1 MSDRI
6 LKLESY
12 QKDNGLYS
20 LRVVFEVRPQQ
31 SPYEFKNVESKTKE
45 GVFKLLGPKIEDGT
59 STLKDR
65 LSNAKDED
73 KVKIW
78 KEYFRLIDTK

>member
-1 MSDRI
+1 MTTATSSGDKYGVI
-6 LKLESY
+6 WGKMA
-12 QKDNGLYS
+12 GAAGA
-20 LRVVFEVRPQQ
+20 QQ

-59 STLKDR
+59 STLKDS